1 MLFNLTPI
9 NNYDRSR
16 CFIYHEQKSLPLH
29 LSLFIFQYWISR
41 NDTRESETRQ
51 ERKRKKIG
59 NLAERKFFHL
69 AKKKK
74 KIDLPTHDVHQYIIS
89 ILRKIHAIEDE
100 KCMRFAWRR
109 GREGAGNASLPPN
122 NAFLENL
129 RDVLII
135 ACIHSRHNWI
145 ETRPDGNST
154 NNMTCILLDVP
165 RVLWR

>member
-1 MLFNLTPI
+1 MF
-9 NNYDRSR
+9 
-16 CFIYHEQKSLPLH
+16 H
-29 LSLFIFQYWISR
+29 ISR
-41 NDTRESETRQ
+41 TKIITITFITFYISILNFSQWYARERDTTG
-51 ERKRKKIG
+51 KKKKKIG

-74 KIDLPTHDVHQYIIS
+74 TDLPTHDVHQYIIS

-100 KCMRFAWRR
+100 KCMRFAWRW